1 MSMCL
6 RDTREVH
13 PSLVVS
19 AAESGIKI
27 AGDGSCGPVGEQVIH
42 DIAQDAGP
50 AASAAVKFVFGSAA
64 DPADDVESDDGAT
77 V

>member
-50 AASAAVKFVFGSAA
+50 AASAAVKFVFGSA
-64 DPADDVESDDGAT
+64 DPAVDVESDDGAT